1 VERGL
6 LKPMKKVSNTNM
18 KLCFF
23 LTEYIRHVIIFN
35 YRQENTYLDLDLS
48 GEGEGEEKP
57 HERGQ
62 RGSVA
67 FVREIAS
74 VYFNQVGNEIVNK

>member
-1 VERGL
+1 MSTDCIG
-6 LKPMKKVSNTNM
+6 
-18 KLCFF
+18 
-23 LTEYIRHVIIFN
+23 TEYIRHVIIFN

-48 GEGEGEEKP
+48 GEGEDEEKP

-74 VYFNQVGNEIVNK
+74 K